1 MSNLSEKTLTTY
13 KSTVNSIHK
22 KIGLG
27 PVAPNDSGAWIE
39 KNLSAIMKLID
50 ETESKQTAKNRCVIM
65 KIWSDAFHLPAKV
78 VGVFDKKMYELVDE
92 VNGAYATN
100 KMNEKV
106 AENWKSID
114 EIREKVEVLKNKL
127 PEPSYIDTYREYI
140 QLMRYLCLLIHTH
153 LPLRND
159 LADARLMEE
168 MPDDKDVDGNSNYII
183 IDRRR
188 NKGQI
193 QLLAYKTRKEY
204 GKKILEIPTDVVR
217 EINKYW
223 PVIKHFSYDENAWF
237 ITKDGVSSPISRVS
251 YTKMLNSAFAG
262 DNVKV
267 SSTQIRRAVV
277 TELYAPDPEEFKK
290 KQELANILGHSTN
303 TAALIYAKVV
313 PKDKNH
319 INK

>member
-13 KSTVNSIHK
+13 KSTINSIHK
-22 KIGLG
+22 RIGLG

-50 ETESKQTAKNRCVIM
+50 ETESKQTAKNRCVIL
-65 KIWSDAFHLPAKV
+65 KIWADMFNLSSKV
-78 VGVFDKKMYELVDE
+78 VGILDKKMYELVDE

-127 PEPSYIDTYREYI
+127 PEPKYIDTYREYI

-168 MPDDKDVDGNSNYII
+168 MPDDDDIDSNSNYII

-193 QLLAYKTRKEY
+193 HLLAYKTRKEY
-204 GKKILEIPTDVVR
+204 GEKILEIPNDVVR
-217 EINKYW
+217 EIVKYW
-223 PVIKHFSYDENAWF
+223 GVIKHFSYDNNAWF
-237 ITKDGVSSPISRVS
+237 IIKDGVSAPISRVS

-262 DNVKV
+262 DGVKV

-277 TELYAPDPEEFKK
+277 TDLYAPDPEEFKK
-290 KQELANILGHSTN
+290 KQELANVMGHAAS
-303 TAALIYAKVV
+303 TAALVYAKVV
-313 PKDKNH
+313 PKKE
-319 INK
+319 KGV

>member
-1 MSNLSEKTLTTY
+1 MPNLSEKTLTTY
-13 KSTVNSIHK
+13 KSTVNAIHK
-22 KIGLG
+22 HIGLG

-39 KNLSAIMKLID
+39 KNLSAIMKLIN
-50 ETESKQTAKNRCVIM
+50 ETESKQTAKNRTVIM
-65 KIWSDAFHLPAKV
+65 KIWSDMFNLPPKV
-78 VGVFDKKMYELVDE
+78 IGTFDKKMYELVDE
-92 VNGAYATN
+92 VNGAYVTN

-127 PEPSYIDTYREYI
+127 PEPQYIDTYKEYI

-159 LADARLMEE
+159 LADARLMEK
-168 MPDDKDVDGNSNYII
+168 MPDDDDVDGNSNYII

-188 NKGQI
+188 NRGQI
-193 QLLAYKTRKEY
+193 HLLAYKTRKEY
-204 GKKILEIPTDVVR
+204 GEKILEIPSEVVR
-217 EINKYW
+217 EISKYW
-223 PVIKHFSYDENAWF
+223 NVIKHFSYDENAWF
-237 ITKDGVSSPISRVS
+237 IIKDGVSAPISRVS

-262 DNVKV
+262 DGVKV

-277 TELYAPDPEEFKK
+277 TELYAPEPEEFKK

-303 TAALIYAKVV
+303 TAALVYAKVV
-313 PKDKNH
+313 PPKK
-319 INK
+319 KE